1 MVELILHGV
10 KEIFIEDVYYQQ
22 LPENAYILDCGA
34 HIGLSVIYL
43 KSICPSA
50 NIICFEPDNKNFEL
64 LQKNIAS
71 HNSKILKHAMKQY
84 GLKILPCNL

>member
-1 MVELILHGV
+1 MAWNIYTVL
-10 KEIFIEDVYYQQ
+10 KEIFIEDIYDQQ

-64 LQKNIAS
+64 TSKKYCFAQLQK
-71 HNSKILKHAMKQY
+71 Y
-84 GLKILPCNL
+84 